1 MQFEEWDLTFRLPL
15 VVIVRRIH
23 LYHLLPE
30 ADFLFWVHFLRP
42 YPHLAI
48 SDLDRCVR
56 VGLQVQVP
64 CRVGRRAALRG
75 DNHEIF
81 AVHDVEKWA
90 RALPAGLPP
99 LGIEEQDGT
108 LAHTAE
114 QFAACGAVYPRVRP
128 APQLQGQ
135 PGRSGELLFG
145 RRLAFAS
152 GHSVLLS
159 YPALSARRRP

>member
-30 ADFLFWVHFLRP
+30 ADFLFWVHFLCP

-75 DNHEIF
+75 DDHEIF
-81 AVHDVEKWA
+81 AVHRD
-90 RALPAGLPP
+90 PFPP
-99 LGIEEQDGT
+99 T
-108 LAHTAE
+108 S
-114 QFAACGAVYPRVRP
+114 RVRFRSFG
-128 APQLQGQ
+128 APLLSGSLRAAETVDGPEDKYQYEDGAYGE
-135 PGRSGELLFG
+135 GRSN
-145 RRLAFAS
+145 
-152 GHSVLLS
+152 
-159 YPALSARRRP
+159 ARRVAGQKATGGLEDVGKRVEAGDSLEPTRE